1 MNRRTFLYGLTL
13 GTLSTPVAGEAEPTA
28 RAYRIGYLSSIPIPL
43 HGRTYLMEAFE
54 QGLREMGFTPGMNLT
69 IELRSPRSW
78 IQDDEH
84 LRRLAAEMI
93 DRRFDVMSPRGI
105 QRSLL

>member
-1 MNRRTFLYGLTL
+1 
-13 GTLSTPVAGEAEPTA
+13 
-28 RAYRIGYLSSIPIPL
+28 
-43 HGRTYLMEAFE
+43 MEAFE
-54 QGLREMGFTPGMNLT
+54 QGLREMGLTPGMNLT